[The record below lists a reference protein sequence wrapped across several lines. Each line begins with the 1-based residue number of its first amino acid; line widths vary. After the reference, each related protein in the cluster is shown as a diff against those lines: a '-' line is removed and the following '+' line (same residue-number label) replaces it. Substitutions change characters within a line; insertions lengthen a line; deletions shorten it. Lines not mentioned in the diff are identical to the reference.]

1 LARAMTTSQT
11 TASTSPATEL
21 TTAHDTPPAERLVLG
36 AMMFGTAVDEATSF
50 AVLDRFVDAGGRW
63 IDTADCYAFWA
74 SESGYGGQSE
84 ELLGRW
90 FVARPGVRDRIL
102 LATKFGAEP
111 RDAANWPA
119 SRTGL
124 SAAAIRE
131 QITGSLRRLGTDH
144 VDLAWGHMEDRSVP
158 IEETADACAA
168 LVSDGVTARI
178 GLSNHPAWRV
188 ERARQHAVAQGVEPF
203 SVLQH
208 AYSYLQPRPGT
219 LTGNHRFGWLSD
231 ELADL
236 AAVEGLDVWAYTPLL
251 SGAYDNPAKPIP
263 EIFDHPGSTQRLAVL
278 DEVAAEVGA
287 SRGQVVLAWLVAR
300 GIRPMLGGSKVHQ
313 LDAAVEAVALELP
326 AELLVRLNGVDVTP
340 PSA

>member
-1 LARAMTTSQT
+1 MTTSQT
-11 TASTSPATEL
+11 TSTQPEKPT
-21 TTAHDTPPAERLVLG
+21 TPPAERLVLG

-50 AVLDRFVDAGGRW
+50 SVLDRFVEAGGRW

-90 FVARPGVRDRIL
+90 FAARPGVRDRIL

-111 RDAANWPA
+111 RDAADWPA

-124 SAAAIRE
+124 SPEAIRE

-144 VDLAWGHMEDRSVP
+144 VDLVWGHMEDRSVP
-158 IEETADACAA
+158 VEETADACAA
-168 LVSDGVTARI
+168 LVSDGVAARI

-188 ERARQHAVAQGVEPF
+188 DRARRHAVAQGAEPF

-208 AYSYLQPRPGT
+208 AYTYLQPRPGARG
-219 LTGNHRFGWLSD
+219 GNHRFGWLSD

-251 SGAYDNPAKPIP
+251 SGAYDNPDKQIP
-263 EIFDHPGSTQRLAVL
+263 EVFDHPGNTRRLAAL
-278 DEVAAEVGA
+278 DDVAAQVGA

-313 LDAAVEAVALELP
+313 LDAAIAGVGLELP
-326 AELLVRLNGVDVTP
+326 PELLERLDGVDVAP
-340 PSA
+340 PAT

>member
-1 LARAMTTSQT
+1 MTTSQ
-11 TASTSPATEL
+11 STQPAFTREA
-21 TTAHDTPPAERLVLG
+21 THDTPPAERLVLG

-84 ELLGRW
+84 DVLGRW
-90 FVARPGVRDRIL
+90 FAARPGVRDRVL
-102 LATKFGAEP
+102 LSTKFGAEP
-111 RDAANWPA
+111 RDAADWPA

-124 SAAAIRE
+124 SPAAIRE

-168 LVSDGVTARI
+168 LVSDGVTTRI

-188 ERARQHAVAQGVEPF
+188 ERARRHAIAQGVEPF
-203 SVLQH
+203 SVIQH

-231 ELADL
+231 DLVDL
-236 AAVEGLDVWAYTPLL
+236 ATVEGLEVWAYTPLL
-251 SGAYDNPAKPIP
+251 SGAYDNPAKPIR
-263 EIFDHPGSTQRLAVL
+263 EIFDHPGSTRRLAVL
-278 DEVAAEVGA
+278 DDVAAQVGA
-287 SRGQVVLAWLVAR
+287 TRGQVVLAWLAAR

-313 LDAAVEAVALELP
+313 LDAAVAALSLDVPTELLELM
-326 AELLVRLNGVDVTP
+326 NGVDVTP

>member
-1 LARAMTTSQT
+1 MTTSQT
-11 TASTSPATEL
+11 TQ
-21 TTAHDTPPAERLVLG
+21 TTQRETTQRETTQDTPPAERLVLG
-36 AMMFGTAVDEATSF
+36 AMMFGTVVDEATSF

-90 FVARPGVRDRIL
+90 FAARPGVRDRIL

-111 RDAANWPA
+111 RDAADWPA

-124 SAAAIRE
+124 SAGAIKT
-131 QITGSLRRLGTDH
+131 QITGSLRRLGTDR

-158 IEETADACAA
+158 VEETADACAA
-168 LVSDGVTARI
+168 LVSDGVAARI

-188 ERARQHAVAQGVEPF
+188 ERARRHAVGQGKEPF
-203 SVLQH
+203 SVVQH

-219 LTGNHRFGWLSD
+219 LTGNHRFGWLDD
-231 ELADL
+231 ELIDL
-236 AAVEGLDVWAYTPLL
+236 AAVENLDVWAYTPLL

-263 EIFDHPGSTQRLAVL
+263 EVFDHPGSTQRLAVL
-278 DEVAAEVGA
+278 DDVAAQVGA
-287 SRGQVVLAWLVAR
+287 SRGQVVIAWLTAR

-313 LDAAVEAVALELP
+313 LDAAVAALELELP
-326 AELLVRLNGVDVTP
+326 AELVERL
-340 PSA
+340 SAVELHG

>member
-1 LARAMTTSQT
+1 MTTSQDTRKT
-11 TASTSPATEL
+11 TETTTQPSTT
-21 TTAHDTPPAERLVLG
+21 HDTPPAERLVLG

-90 FVARPGVRDRIL
+90 FAARPGVRDRIL
-102 LATKFGAEP
+102 LSTKVGAEP
-111 RDAANWPA
+111 RDADDWPA

-158 IEETADACAA
+158 VEETADACAA

-188 ERARQHAVAQGVEPF
+188 ERARRHAIAQGLEPF
-203 SVLQH
+203 SVVQH

-231 ELADL
+231 DLVDL
-236 AAVEGLDVWAYTPLL
+236 AAVEGLEVWAYTPLL

-263 EIFDHPGSTQRLAVL
+263 EVFDHPGSTRRLAVL
-278 DEVAAEVGA
+278 DDVAAQVGA
-287 SRGQVVLAWLVAR
+287 SRGQVVLAWLAAR

-313 LDAAVEAVALELP
+313 LDAAVEALSLELP
-326 AELLVRLNGVDVTP
+326 AELVELMNAVDVTP
-340 PSA
+340 PAA

>member
-1 LARAMTTSQT
+1 MTRSQDTRT
-11 TASTSPATEL
+11 TTE
-21 TTAHDTPPAERLVLG
+21 TTPRSGTAHDTPPAERLVLG

-63 IDTADCYAFWA
+63 IDTADCYAFGS

-90 FVARPGVRDRIL
+90 LAARPGVRDRIL
-102 LATKFGAEP
+102 LSTKFGAEP
-111 RDAANWPA
+111 RDATNWPA

-124 SAAAIRE
+124 SASAIRE

-168 LVSDGVTARI
+168 LVSDGVVARI

-188 ERARQHAVAQGVEPF
+188 ERARRHAVAQGLEPF
-203 SVLQH
+203 SMVQH
-208 AYSYLQPRPGT
+208 AYTYLQPRPGT
-219 LTGNHRFGWLSD
+219 LTGNHRFGWLND
-231 ELADL
+231 DLVDL
-236 AAVEGLDVWAYTPLL
+236 AAVEDLEVWVYTPLL

-263 EIFDHPGSTQRLAVL
+263 EVFDHPGSTQRLAVL
-278 DEVAAEVGA
+278 DDVAAQVGA
-287 SRGQVVLAWLVAR
+287 SRGQVVLAWLAAR

-313 LDAAVEAVALELP
+313 LDAAVEALSLELP
-326 AELLVRLNGVDVTP
+326 AELLELMNGVDVTP
-340 PSA
+340 PYA

>member
-1 LARAMTTSQT
+1 MTTSHDTRST
-11 TASTSPATEL
+11 TETAPEPAV
-21 TTAHDTPPAERLVLG
+21 AHDSPPAERLVLG
-36 AMMFGTAVDEATSF
+36 AMMFGTTVDEATSF

-63 IDTADCYAFWA
+63 IDTADCYASWA

-90 FVARPGVRDRIL
+90 FAARPGVRDRIL
-102 LATKFGAEP
+102 LSTKFGAEP
-111 RDAANWPA
+111 RDADDWPA

-124 SAAAIRE
+124 STAAIRT
-131 QITGSLRRLGTDH
+131 QIAGSLRRLGTDH
-144 VDLAWGHMEDRSVP
+144 VDLVWGHMEDRSVSV
-158 IEETADACAA
+158 EETADACAA

-188 ERARQHAVAQGVEPF
+188 ERARRRAVAQGQEPV
-203 SVLQH
+203 SVVQH

-231 ELADL
+231 DLVDL
-236 AAVEGLDVWAYTPLL
+236 AAVENLEVWAYTPLL

-263 EIFDHPGSTQRLAVL
+263 EVFDHPGSTRRLAVL
-278 DEVAAEVGA
+278 DDVAAQVGA
-287 SRGQVVLAWLVAR
+287 SRGQVVLAWLAAR

-313 LDAAVEAVALELP
+313 LDAAVEALSPELP
-326 AELLVRLNGVDVTP
+326 PELLARLSEVDVTP
-340 PSA
+340 PAA

>member
-1 LARAMTTSQT
+1 MTTSQDTRST
-11 TASTSPATEL
+11 TETTTEPA
-21 TTAHDTPPAERLVLG
+21 TAHDTPPAERLVLG

-90 FVARPGVRDRIL
+90 FAARPGVRDRIL
-102 LATKFGAEP
+102 LSTKFGAEP
-111 RDAANWPA
+111 RDADDWPA

-124 SAAAIRE
+124 SAAAIKT

-158 IEETADACAA
+158 VEETADACAA
-168 LVSDGVTARI
+168 LVSDGVTTRI

-188 ERARQHAVAQGVEPF
+188 ERARRHAVGQGLEPF
-203 SVLQH
+203 SVIQH

-219 LTGNHRFGWLSD
+219 LTGNHRFGWLDD
-231 ELADL
+231 ELTDL
-236 AAVEGLDVWAYTPLL
+236 AAVENLEVWAYTPLL
-251 SGAYDNPAKPIP
+251 SGAYDNPAKPIR
-263 EIFDHPGSTQRLAVL
+263 EIFDHPGSTQRLALL
-278 DEVAAEVGA
+278 DHVAAQVGA
-287 SRGQVVLAWLVAR
+287 SRGQVVLAWLAAR

-313 LDAAVEAVALELP
+313 LDAAVDALSLELP
-326 AELLVRLNGVDVTP
+326 AELLELMNGVDVTP

>member
-1 LARAMTTSQT
+1 MTTLQ
-11 TASTSPATEL
+11 E
-21 TTAHDTPPAERLVLG
+21 HDTPPAERLVLG
-36 AMMFGTAVDEATSF
+36 AMHFGTAVDETTSF

-90 FVARPGVRDRIL
+90 FAARPGVRDRIL

-111 RDAANWPA
+111 RDAADWPA

-124 SAAAIRE
+124 SAVAIKT

-144 VDLAWGHMEDRSVP
+144 VDLVWGHMEDRSVP
-158 IEETADACAA
+158 VEETADACAA

-188 ERARQHAVAQGVEPF
+188 ERARRHAVGQGKEPV
-203 SVLQH
+203 SAVQH
-208 AYSYLQPRPGT
+208 AYTYLQPRPGA
-219 LTGNHRFGWLSD
+219 LASNHRFGRLDD
-231 ELADL
+231 ELVDL
-236 AAVEGLDVWAYTPLL
+236 AAVEDLEVWAYTPLL
-251 SGAYDNPAKPIP
+251 SGAYDNPAKQIP
-263 EIFDHPGSTQRLAVL
+263 EAFDHPGSTRRLAVL
-278 DEVAAEVGA
+278 DDVAAEVGA
-287 SRGQVVLAWLVAR
+287 SRGQVVLAWLAAR

-313 LDAAVEAVALELP
+313 LDAAVEAMSLELP
-326 AELLVRLNGVDVTP
+326 AELLERMSV
-340 PSA
+340 S

>member
-1 LARAMTTSQT
+1 MTTSQT
-11 TASTSPATEL
+11 TTSTSPATEL
-21 TTAHDTPPAERLVLG
+21 TTAHDTPPVERLVLG

-50 AVLDRFVDAGGRW
+50 AVLDRFVEAGGRW

-90 FVARPGVRDRIL
+90 FAARPGVRDRIL

-124 SAAAIRE
+124 SPSAIRE

-158 IEETADACAA
+158 VEETADACAA
-168 LVSDGVTARI
+168 LVSDGVAARI

-219 LTGNHRFGWLSD
+219 LTGNHRFGWLND

-313 LDAAVEAVALELP
+313 LDAAVEGVGLELP
-326 AELLVRLNGVDVTP
+326 PELVERLNGVDVTP

>member
-1 LARAMTTSQT
+1 MTTSQT
-11 TASTSPATEL
+11 TQTTTQAAAT
-21 TTAHDTPPAERLVLG
+21 HDTPPAERLVLG

-50 AVLDRFVDAGGRW
+50 SVLDRFVDAGGRW

-84 ELLGRW
+84 EVLGRW
-90 FVARPGVRDRIL
+90 FAARPGVRDRIL

-111 RDAANWPA
+111 RDAGNWPA

-124 SAAAIRE
+124 SAEAITT

-158 IEETADACAA
+158 VEETADICAA
-168 LVSDGVTARI
+168 LVSDGVAGRI

-188 ERARQHAVAQGVEPF
+188 ERARRHAVTQGKEPF
-203 SVLQH
+203 SVVQH
-208 AYSYLQPRPGT
+208 HYSYLQPRPGT
-219 LTGNHRFGWLSD
+219 LTGDHRFGWLDD
-231 ELADL
+231 ELVDL
-236 AAVEGLDVWAYTPLL
+236 AAVEGLETWAYTPLL
-251 SGAYDNPAKPIP
+251 AGAYDNPAKPIP

-278 DEVAAEVGA
+278 DDVAAQVGA
-287 SRGQVVLAWLVAR
+287 ARGQVVLAWLAAR

-313 LDAAVEAVALELP
+313 LDAAVEAMGLELP
-326 AELLVRLNGVDVTP
+326 AELLELMNGVDVTP

>member
-1 LARAMTTSQT
+1 MTTSQT
-11 TASTSPATEL
+11 AASQT
-21 TTAHDTPPAERLVLG
+21 TPPAERLVLG

-90 FVARPGVRDRIL
+90 FAARPGVRDRIL

-111 RDAANWPA
+111 RDAASWPA

-124 SAAAIRE
+124 SAEAINA
-131 QITGSLRRLGTDH
+131 QIAGSLRRLGTDH
-144 VDLAWGHMEDRSVP
+144 VDLVWGHMEDRSVP
-158 IEETADACAA
+158 VEETADACAA
-168 LVSDGVTARI
+168 LVSDGVAARI

-188 ERARQHAVAQGVEPF
+188 ERARRHAVGQGTEPF
-203 SVLQH
+203 SAVQH
-208 AYSYLQPRPGT
+208 AYSYLQPRPGVRM
-219 LTGNHRFGWLSD
+219 GNHRFGRLSD
-231 ELADL
+231 DLVDL
-236 AAVEGLDVWAYTPLL
+236 AAVEGLEVWAYTPLL

-263 EIFDHPGSTQRLAVL
+263 ELFDHPGTTQRLAVL
-278 DEVAAEVGA
+278 DDVAAQVGG
-287 SRGQVVLAWLVAR
+287 SRGQVVLAWLTAR

-313 LDAAVEAVALELP
+313 LDAAVAAMALELP
-326 AELLVRLNGVDVTP
+326 AELLELMNGVDVTP

>member
-1 LARAMTTSQT
+1 MTTSQT
-11 TASTSPATEL
+11 TPQPV
-21 TTAHDTPPAERLVLG
+21 TTHATPPAERLVLG

-90 FVARPGVRDRIL
+90 FAARPGVRDRIL

-111 RDAANWPA
+111 RDAADWPA

-124 SAAAIRE
+124 SPAAIHE

-144 VDLAWGHMEDRSVP
+144 VDLAWGHMEDRSVAV
-158 IEETADACAA
+158 EQTADACAA
-168 LVSDGVTARI
+168 LVSDGVARRI

-188 ERARQHAVAQGVEPF
+188 ERARRHAVGQGEEPF
-203 SVLQH
+203 SAVQH
-208 AYSYLQPRPGT
+208 AYSYLQPRPGA
-219 LTGNHRFGWLSD
+219 LTGNHRFGWLDD
-231 ELADL
+231 ELLDL
-236 AAVEGLDVWAYTPLL
+236 AAVDDLEVWAYTPLL
-251 SGAYDNPAKPIP
+251 AGAYDNPAKPVP
-263 EIFDHPGSTQRLAVL
+263 EVFDHPGTARRLAVL
-278 DEVAAEVGA
+278 DDVAAEVGA
-287 SRGQVVLAWLVAR
+287 TRGQVVLAWLAAR

-313 LDAAVEAVALELP
+313 LDAAVAAMALELP
-326 AELLVRLNGVDVTP
+326 AELVERMSAVDGTP
-340 PSA
+340 PTA

>member
-1 LARAMTTSQT
+1 MTTSQT
-11 TASTSPATEL
+11 TTQREIT
-21 TTAHDTPPAERLVLG
+21 HDTPPAERLVLG
-36 AMMFGTAVDEATSF
+36 AMMFGTAIDEATSF

-90 FVARPGVRDRIL
+90 FAARPGVRDRIL

-124 SAAAIRE
+124 SAAAITS

-188 ERARQHAVAQGVEPF
+188 ERARQHAVGQDKEPF
-203 SVLQH
+203 SMVQH

-219 LTGNHRFGWLSD
+219 LMGNHRFGRLSD
-231 ELADL
+231 ELVDL
-236 AAVEGLDVWAYTPLL
+236 AAVEGLDIWAYTPLL
-251 SGAYDNPAKPIP
+251 SGAYDNPTKQIP
-263 EIFDHPGSTQRLAVL
+263 EVFDHPGSSRRLAVL
-278 DEVAAEVGA
+278 DDVAAQVGA
-287 SRGQVVLAWLVAR
+287 SRGQVVLAWLAAR

-313 LDAAVEAVALELP
+313 LDAAVDAMELELP
-326 AELLVRLNGVDVTP
+326 AELLERMNGVDVTP

>member
-1 LARAMTTSQT
+1 MTTSQDT
-11 TASTSPATEL
+11 RSITETAPEPD
-21 TTAHDTPPAERLVLG
+21 AHDTPPAERLVLG

-90 FVARPGVRDRIL
+90 FAARPGVRDRIL
-102 LATKFGAEP
+102 LSTKFGAEP
-111 RDAANWPA
+111 RDAADWPA

-124 SAAAIRE
+124 SPAAIRE

-158 IEETADACAA
+158 VEETADACAA
-168 LVSDGVTARI
+168 LLSDGVTARI

-188 ERARQHAVAQGVEPF
+188 ERARRHAIAQGLEPF
-203 SVLQH
+203 SVVQH

-231 ELADL
+231 DLVDLAD
-236 AAVEGLDVWAYTPLL
+236 VEGVEVWAYTPLL
-251 SGAYDNPAKPIP
+251 SGAYDNPAKQIP
-263 EIFDHPGSTQRLAVL
+263 EIFDHPGSTRRLAVL
-278 DEVAAEVGA
+278 DDVAAQVGA
-287 SRGQVVLAWLVAR
+287 SRGQVVLAWLAAR

-313 LDAAVEAVALELP
+313 LDAAVEALSLEVP
-326 AELLVRLNGVDVTP
+326 AELLQLMNNVDVTP